1 MARRTPGLEEY
12 LESLYKLSDGRPGE
26 PVTTSALALDLGVA
40 PASVTEMVKRLG
52 DQGLVQHVPYKGAS
66 LTETGLAEGATMVR
80 NHRLWERFLVD
91 ILHMDWDQVHDEAC
105 ALEHATSPHL
115 AEHLAAFLSNPQTCP
130 HGYPLPP
137 VTATS
142 AGRPVT
148 AEHSASAGSPN
159 AAGRLLYDLE
169 PGFAGEVS
177 AVEETPELLRY
188 CAEAGLVPGARVE
201 VLSRHPVEPILEVR
215 VGESGQAAGRT
226 LSVGPRLGR
235 CVRVK
240 QEGQR

>member
-1 MARRTPGLEEY
+1 MSRRTPGLEEY
-12 LESLYKLSDGRPGE
+12 LESLYKLSDGRVGE
-26 PVTTSALALDLGVA
+26 PVTTSALASDLGVA

-52 DQGLVQHVPYKGAS
+52 EQGLVEHVPYKGAS
-66 LTETGLAEGATMVR
+66 LTDTGLTEGAAMVR

-91 ILHMDWDQVHDEAC
+91 VLHMDWDEVHDEAC

-115 AEHLAAFLSNPQTCP
+115 AEHLAAFLSNPETCP

-137 VTATS
+137 TTA
-142 AGRPVT
+142 AGRVVRKGNSGP
-148 AEHSASAGSPN
+148 SPN
-159 AAGRLLYDLE
+159 ASGHPLYDLE
-169 PGFAGEVS
+169 PGFVGEVS

-188 CAEAGLVPGARVE
+188 CAEAGLVPGARVT
-201 VLSRHPVEPILEVR
+201 VVSRHPIESILEVR
-215 VGESGQAAGRT
+215 VGENGQAAGRT

-240 QEGQR
+240 

>member
-1 MARRTPGLEEY
+1 MTRRTPGLEEY
-12 LESLYKLSDGRPGE
+12 LESLYKLSDGRAGE
-26 PVTTSALALDLGVA
+26 PVTTSALASDLGIA

-52 DQGLVQHVPYKGAS
+52 EQGLVEHVPYKGAR
-66 LTETGLAEGATMVR
+66 LTVSGLAEGAAMVR

-91 ILHMDWDQVHDEAC
+91 VLHMDWDEVHEEAC
-105 ALEHATSPHL
+105 ALEHATSAHL
-115 AEHLAAFLSNPQTCP
+115 AEHLATFLSHPETCP

-137 VTATS
+137 TTAS
-142 AGRPVT
+142 GPPGRRENSRP
-148 AEHSASAGSPN
+148 SPN
-159 AAGRLLYDLE
+159 ASGRRLYDLE
-169 PGFAGEVS
+169 PGFVGEVS

-188 CAEAGLVPGARVE
+188 CAEAGLVPGARVT
-201 VLSRHPVEPILEVR
+201 VVSRHPIEPILEVR

-240 QEGQR
+240 